1 MKRLEHIVF
10 QAGIVFIVMIYGSN
24 AGVISGRVVNMS
36 NIPLT
41 NAVVYL
47 AKDTSIRDTTGIDGT
62 FNLNI
67 NSVDIKY
74 WVKSQD
80 NSSFRLSKKQI
91 ICFFTRNQKAV
102 IRVYSPAGKI
112 IKTIFSGIAMKGIS
126 HYPFNVQQL
135 GLSAGWYLLSLKSS
149 DLSTSISISVVGNT
163 VFSNVAAPETEHLS
177 LTTAKVTDTVVL
189 CLSKKG
195 YNFTKKILSSTDTQ
209 NLGDIKMGSRSYT
222 KSNVKFISTTCNNE
236 SHPLV
241 LLLPSDYDALD
252 SLPALYLF
260 HGISGAETDWTNLG
274 NAQTIFSEA
283 YVKDSVASMIV
294 VIPDCDPQGGNMI
307 ANGPTADLFLT
318 ELRTDIIPYIE
329 KNYRVSP
336 KRFNRAVAGLS
347 AGGIQTWNLTLFYPE
362 LWGFSYPMSTG
373 FFPDSINS
381 FKKNFAPRINVEKV
395 NALKILRI
403 GNNPPDVSFANNK
416 LTMKMLD
423 SLGIHYTYTELP
435 SGGHTWTFWSAFL
448 RIIIPEMFR

>member
-1 MKRLEHIVF
+1 MKRLKHIVF
-10 QAGIVFIVMIYGSN
+10 QAGIVFVVIIFGSN

-41 NAVVYL
+41 DAVVYL
-47 AKDTSIRDTTGIDGT
+47 AKNNSIRDTTGIDGS
-62 FNLNI
+62 FNLNT
-67 NSVDIKY
+67 NSVGIGH
-74 WVKSQD
+74 WAKSQ
-80 NSSFRLSKKQI
+80 NKSSLRLSKKQI
-91 ICFFTRNQKAV
+91 ICYFTRNQKAV
-102 IRVYSPAGKI
+102 IRVYSPAGKFI
-112 IKTIFSGIAMKGIS
+112 TTIFSGIAMKGVS
-126 HYPFNVQQL
+126 HFPFDVQQL
-135 GLSAGWYLLSLKSS
+135 GLSTGWYLLTLKSS

-163 VFSNVAAPETEHLS
+163 VFSYVAATLTEPS
-177 LTTAKVTDTVVL
+177 PLTTAQASNTAVFYI
-189 CLSKKG
+189 SKKG
-195 YNFTKKILSSTDTQ
+195 YNFTKKTLNSLETQ
-209 NLGDIKMGSRSYT
+209 NLGDIKIGPRSYT

-260 HGISGAETDWTNLG
+260 HGISGAERDWTNLG

-283 YVKDSVASMIV
+283 YAKDSVASMIV
-294 VIPDCDPQGGNMI
+294 VIPDCDPQGSNMI

-318 ELRTDIIPYIE
+318 ELRTDIIPFIE

-381 FKKNFAPRINVEKV
+381 FKKNFASRINIANV
-395 NALKILRI
+395 NNLKILRI